1 MDCCLWLNRKKISS
15 AAEIIE
21 NFDLAAVRGYF
32 LGGSLSEW
40 LRDHDGAVYADRLDG
55 LKTLDPQ
62 DPQLNDRLAEAF
74 GVSVGAVSEVFCGNA
89 PDNGAYAGQDGG
101 SWCGS
106 FGSFS
111 GSFNFGSFGGF
122 GSYGGFQGSG
132 VFGGSGL
139 GIGSGGYAGS
149 WFAGSGGLTALGSYR
164 FSLWEWEWE
173 WRFARRGSFRGSF
186 SAGSLGSLGSFGS
199 YRFGSGSYLLGSF
212 GSFPRGSFSGSF
224 GAGSFG
230 GLGSGGFITADEYD
244 RIMYEC
250 LRKCPLNC
258 YGYGIH
264 IV

>member
-1 MDCCLWLNRKKISS
+1 MDCCLWLNRKKISN
-15 AAEIIE
+15 AAEIID

-40 LRDHDGAVYADRLDG
+40 LREHGGTVYADRLDK
-55 LKTLDPQ
+55 LRTLDPQ
-62 DPQLNDRLAEAF
+62 DPQLNDRLAEVF
-74 GVSVGAVSEVFCGNA
+74 GVSAGAVTEVFCGNV
-89 PDNGAYAGQDGG
+89 PNNGG
-101 SWCGS
+101 SRCGS

-111 GSFNFGSFGGF
+111 GGFRGGSGSFNFGS
-122 GSYGGFQGSG
+122 YG
-132 VFGGSGL
+132 VFQGSGL
-139 GIGSGGYAGS
+139 GI
-149 WFAGSGGLTALGSYR
+149 GSGGLTALGSYR

-173 WRFARRGSFRGSF
+173 WRFAGRGSFR
-186 SAGSLGSLGSFGS
+186 GSFGS

-212 GSFPRGSFSGSF
+212 GSFPWGSFSGSF
-224 GAGSFG
+224 GAGRFG
-230 GLGSGGFITADEYD
+230 GFGSGGFITADEYD

>member
-15 AAEIIE
+15 AAEIID

-40 LRDHDGAVYADRLDG
+40 LREHGGTVYADRLDK
-55 LKTLDPQ
+55 LRTLDPQ
-62 DPQLNDRLAEAF
+62 DPQLNDRLAEVF
-74 GVSVGAVSEVFCGNA
+74 GVNAGAVTEVFCGNV
-89 PDNGAYAGQDGG
+89 PNYGG
-101 SWCGS
+101 SRCGS

-111 GSFNFGSFGGF
+111 GGSWCGSGSFNFGS
-122 GSYGGFQGSG
+122 YG
-132 VFGGSGL
+132 VFQGSGL
-139 GIGSGGYAGS
+139 GI
-149 WFAGSGGLTALGSYR
+149 GSGGLTALGSYR

-173 WRFARRGSFRGSF
+173 WRFAGRGSFRGSF
-186 SAGSLGSLGSFGS
+186 GSLGSFGS

-212 GSFPRGSFSGSF
+212 GSFPWGSFSGSF

-230 GLGSGGFITADEYD
+230 GFGSGGFITADEYD

-250 LRKCPLNC
+250 LRKCPLDC

>member
-15 AAEIIE
+15 AAEIID

-32 LGGSLSEW
+32 LGGRLSEW
-40 LRDHDGAVYADRLDG
+40 LREHGGTVYADRLDK
-55 LKTLDPQ
+55 LRTLDPQ
-62 DPQLNDRLAEAF
+62 DPQLNDRLAEVF
-74 GVSVGAVSEVFCGNA
+74 GVNAGAVTEVFCGNV
-89 PDNGAYAGQDGG
+89 PDNGG
-101 SWCGS
+101 SRCGS

-111 GSFNFGSFGGF
+111 GGFRGGSGSFNFGS
-122 GSYGGFQGSG
+122 YG
-132 VFGGSGL
+132 VFQGSGL
-139 GIGSGGYAGS
+139 GI
-149 WFAGSGGLTALGSYR
+149 GSGGLTALGSYR

-173 WRFARRGSFRGSF
+173 WRFAGRGSFRGSF
-186 SAGSLGSLGSFGS
+186 GLLGSLGSLGSFGS

-212 GSFPRGSFSGSF
+212 GSFPWGSFSGSF

-230 GLGSGGFITADEYD
+230 GFGSGGSITADEYD

>member
-1 MDCCLWLNRKKISS
+1 MDCCLWLNRKKISN
-15 AAEIIE
+15 AAEIID

-40 LRDHDGAVYADRLDG
+40 LREHGGTVYADRLDK
-55 LKTLDPQ
+55 LRTLDPQ
-62 DPQLNDRLAEAF
+62 DPQLNDRLAEVF
-74 GVSVGAVSEVFCGNA
+74 GVSAGAVTEVFCGNV
-89 PDNGAYAGQDGG
+89 PNNGG
-101 SWCGS
+101 SRCGS

-111 GSFNFGSFGGF
+111 GGFRGGSGSFNFGS
-122 GSYGGFQGSG
+122 YG
-132 VFGGSGL
+132 VFQGSGL
-139 GIGSGGYAGS
+139 GI
-149 WFAGSGGLTALGSYR
+149 GSGGLTALGSYI

-173 WRFARRGSFRGSF
+173 WRFAGRGSFR
-186 SAGSLGSLGSFGS
+186 GSFGS

-212 GSFPRGSFSGSF
+212 GSFPWGSFSGSF

-230 GLGSGGFITADEYD
+230 GFGSGGSITADEYD

>member
-1 MDCCLWLNRKKISS
+1 MDCCLWLNRKKISN
-15 AAEIIE
+15 AAEIID

-40 LRDHDGAVYADRLDG
+40 LREHGGTVYADRLDK
-55 LKTLDPQ
+55 LRTLDPQ
-62 DPQLNDRLAEAF
+62 DPQLNDRLAEVF
-74 GVSVGAVSEVFCGNA
+74 GVSAGAVTEVFCGNA
-89 PDNGAYAGQDGG
+89 PDNGG
-101 SWCGS
+101 SRCGS

-111 GSFNFGSFGGF
+111 GGFRGGSGSFNFGS
-122 GSYGGFQGSG
+122 YG
-132 VFGGSGL
+132 VFQGSGL
-139 GIGSGGYAGS
+139 GI
-149 WFAGSGGLTALGSYR
+149 GSGGLTALGSYR

-186 SAGSLGSLGSFGS
+186 GSLGSFGS
-199 YRFGSGSYLLGSF
+199 YRFGVGSYLLSSF
-212 GSFPRGSFSGSF
+212 GSFPWGSFSGSF

-230 GLGSGGFITADEYD
+230 WFGSGGSITADEYD

-250 LRKCPLNC
+250 LRKCPLDC

>member
-1 MDCCLWLNRKKISS
+1 MDCCLWLNRKKISN
-15 AAEIIE
+15 AAEIID

-40 LRDHDGAVYADRLDG
+40 LREHGGTVYADRLDK
-55 LKTLDPQ
+55 LRTLDPQ
-62 DPQLNDRLAEAF
+62 DPQLNDRLAEVF
-74 GVSVGAVSEVFCGNA
+74 GVSAGAVTEVFCGNV
-89 PDNGAYAGQDGG
+89 PNNGG
-101 SWCGS
+101 SRCGS

-111 GSFNFGSFGGF
+111 GGFRGGSGSFNFGS
-122 GSYGGFQGSG
+122 YG
-132 VFGGSGL
+132 VFQGSGL
-139 GIGSGGYAGS
+139 GIGSGG
-149 WFAGSGGLTALGSYR
+149 LTAFGSYR

-173 WRFARRGSFRGSF
+173 WRFAGRGSFR
-186 SAGSLGSLGSFGS
+186 GSFGS

-212 GSFPRGSFSGSF
+212 GSFPWGSFSGSF

-230 GLGSGGFITADEYD
+230 GFGSGGSITADEYD

>member
-15 AAEIIE
+15 AAEIID

-32 LGGSLSEW
+32 LGGRLSEW
-40 LRDHDGAVYADRLDG
+40 LREHGGTVYADRLDK
-55 LKTLDPQ
+55 LRTLDPQ
-62 DPQLNDRLAEAF
+62 DPQLNDRLAEVF
-74 GVSVGAVSEVFCGNA
+74 GVSAGAVTEVFCGNA
-89 PDNGAYAGQDGG
+89 PDNGG
-101 SWCGS
+101 SRCGS

-111 GSFNFGSFGGF
+111 GGSWCGSGSFNFGS
-122 GSYGGFQGSG
+122 YG
-132 VFGGSGL
+132 VFQGSGL
-139 GIGSGGYAGS
+139 GI
-149 WFAGSGGLTALGSYR
+149 GSGGLTALGSYR

-173 WRFARRGSFRGSF
+173 WRFAGRGSFRGSF
-186 SAGSLGSLGSFGS
+186 GSFGS

-212 GSFPRGSFSGSF
+212 GSFPWGSFSGSF

-230 GLGSGGFITADEYD
+230 GFGSGGFITADEYD

>member
-1 MDCCLWLNRKKISS
+1 MDCCLWLNRKKISN
-15 AAEIIE
+15 AAEIID

-40 LRDHDGAVYADRLDG
+40 LREHGGTVYADRLDK
-55 LKTLDPQ
+55 LRTLDPQ
-62 DPQLNDRLAEAF
+62 DPQLNDRLAEVF
-74 GVSVGAVSEVFCGNA
+74 GVSAGAVTEVFCGNA
-89 PDNGAYAGQDGG
+89 PDNGG
-101 SWCGS
+101 SRCGS

-111 GSFNFGSFGGF
+111 CGFRGGSGSFNFGS
-122 GSYGGFQGSG
+122 YG
-132 VFGGSGL
+132 VFQGSGL
-139 GIGSGGYAGS
+139 GI
-149 WFAGSGGLTALGSYR
+149 GSGGLTALGSYR

-173 WRFARRGSFRGSF
+173 WRFAGRGSFR
-186 SAGSLGSLGSFGS
+186 GSFGS

-212 GSFPRGSFSGSF
+212 GSFPWGSFSGSF

-230 GLGSGGFITADEYD
+230 GFGSGGSITADEYD

>member
-15 AAEIIE
+15 AAEIID

-40 LRDHDGAVYADRLDG
+40 LREHGGTVYADRLDK
-55 LKTLDPQ
+55 LRTLDPQ
-62 DPQLNDRLAEAF
+62 DPQLNDRLAEVF
-74 GVSVGAVSEVFCGNA
+74 GVSAGAVTEVFCGNV
-89 PDNGAYAGQDGG
+89 PDNGM
-101 SWCGS
+101 SRCGS

-111 GSFNFGSFGGF
+111 GGSWGGSGSFNFGS
-122 GSYGGFQGSG
+122 YG
-132 VFGGSGL
+132 VFQGSGL
-139 GIGSGGYAGS
+139 GI
-149 WFAGSGGLTALGSYR
+149 GSGGLTALGSYR

-173 WRFARRGSFRGSF
+173 WRFAGRGSFRGSF
-186 SAGSLGSLGSFGS
+186 GLLGSFGS

-212 GSFPRGSFSGSF
+212 GSFPLGSFSGSF

-230 GLGSGGFITADEYD
+230 GFGSSGFITADEYD
-244 RIMYEC
+244 RIMYKC

>member
-15 AAEIIE
+15 AAEIID

-40 LRDHDGAVYADRLDG
+40 LREHGGTVYADRLDK
-55 LKTLDPQ
+55 LRTLDPQ
-62 DPQLNDRLAEAF
+62 DPQLNDRLAEVF
-74 GVSVGAVSEVFCGNA
+74 GVSAGAVTEVFCGNV
-89 PDNGAYAGQDGG
+89 PNNGG
-101 SWCGS
+101 SRCGS

-111 GSFNFGSFGGF
+111 GGFRGGSGSFNFGS
-122 GSYGGFQGSG
+122 YG
-132 VFGGSGL
+132 VFQGSGL
-139 GIGSGGYAGS
+139 GI
-149 WFAGSGGLTALGSYR
+149 GSGGLTALGSYR

-173 WRFARRGSFRGSF
+173 WRFAGRGSFR
-186 SAGSLGSLGSFGS
+186 GSFGS

-212 GSFPRGSFSGSF
+212 GSFPWGSFSGSF

-230 GLGSGGFITADEYD
+230 GFGSGGSITADEYD

>member
-15 AAEIIE
+15 AAEIVD

-40 LRDHDGAVYADRLDG
+40 LREHGGTVYADRLDK
-55 LKTLDPQ
+55 LRTLDPQ
-62 DPQLNDRLAEAF
+62 DPQLNDRLAEVF
-74 GVSVGAVSEVFCGNA
+74 GVSAGAVTEVFCGNV
-89 PDNGAYAGQDGG
+89 PNNGG
-101 SWCGS
+101 SRCGS

-111 GSFNFGSFGGF
+111 GGFRGGSGSFNFGS
-122 GSYGGFQGSG
+122 YG
-132 VFGGSGL
+132 VFQGSGL
-139 GIGSGGYAGS
+139 GI
-149 WFAGSGGLTALGSYR
+149 GSGGLTALGSYR

-173 WRFARRGSFRGSF
+173 WRFAGRGSFR
-186 SAGSLGSLGSFGS
+186 GSFGS

-212 GSFPRGSFSGSF
+212 GSFPWGSFSGSF

-230 GLGSGGFITADEYD
+230 GFGSGGFITADEYD

>member
-1 MDCCLWLNRKKISS
+1 MDCCLWLNRKKISN
-15 AAEIIE
+15 AAEIID

-40 LRDHDGAVYADRLDG
+40 LREHGGTVYADRLDK
-55 LKTLDPQ
+55 LRTLDPQ
-62 DPQLNDRLAEAF
+62 DPQLNDRLAEVF
-74 GVSVGAVSEVFCGNA
+74 GVSAGAVTEVFCGNV
-89 PDNGAYAGQDGG
+89 PDNGACAGNNGG
-101 SWCGS
+101 SRCGS

-111 GSFNFGSFGGF
+111 GGFRGSSGSFNFGS
-122 GSYGGFQGSG
+122 YG
-132 VFGGSGL
+132 VFQGSGL
-139 GIGSGGYAGS
+139 GI
-149 WFAGSGGLTALGSYR
+149 GSGGLTALGSYR

-173 WRFARRGSFRGSF
+173 WRFAGRGSFRV
-186 SAGSLGSLGSFGS
+186 SFGS

-212 GSFPRGSFSGSF
+212 GSFPWGSFSGSF

-230 GLGSGGFITADEYD
+230 GFGSGGSITADEYD

>member
-15 AAEIIE
+15 AAEIID
-21 NFDLAAVRGYF
+21 NFDLAVIRGYF

-40 LRDHDGAVYADRLDG
+40 LREHDGAVYADRLDK

-74 GVSVGAVSEVFCGNA
+74 GVSVGAVSDVFCGNA
-89 PDNGAYAGQDGG
+89 PDNGACAGQYGG
-101 SWCGS
+101 SRCGS
-106 FGSFS
+106 FGSLSGSFGTGS
-111 GSFNFGSFGGF
+111 GSFNFGSYSGF
-122 GSYGGFQGSG
+122 S
-132 VFGGSGL
+132 
-139 GIGSGGYAGS
+139 GSGGYAGS
-149 WFAGSGGLTALGSYR
+149 GAWVSSGGLTALGSYR

-186 SAGSLGSLGSFGS
+186 SAGSWGSIGSFGS

-212 GSFPRGSFSGSF
+212 GSFPRGSFFGSF

>member
-15 AAEIIE
+15 AAEIID

-32 LGGSLSEW
+32 LGGRLSEW
-40 LRDHDGAVYADRLDG
+40 LREHGGTVYADRLDK
-55 LKTLDPQ
+55 LRTLDPQ
-62 DPQLNDRLAEAF
+62 DPQLNDRLAEVF
-74 GVSVGAVSEVFCGNA
+74 GVSAGAVTEVFCGNV
-89 PDNGAYAGQDGG
+89 PDNGG
-101 SWCGS
+101 SRCGS

-111 GSFNFGSFGGF
+111 GGFRGGSGSFNFGS
-122 GSYGGFQGSG
+122 YG
-132 VFGGSGL
+132 VFQGSGL
-139 GIGSGGYAGS
+139 GI
-149 WFAGSGGLTALGSYR
+149 GSGGLTALGSYR

-173 WRFARRGSFRGSF
+173 WRFAGRGSFR
-186 SAGSLGSLGSFGS
+186 GSFGS

-212 GSFPRGSFSGSF
+212 VSFPWGSFSGSF

-230 GLGSGGFITADEYD
+230 GFGSGGSITADEYD

-250 LRKCPLNC
+250 LRKCPLDC

>member
-1 MDCCLWLNRKKISS
+1 MDCCLWLNRKKISN
-15 AAEIIE
+15 AAEIID

-40 LRDHDGAVYADRLDG
+40 LREHGGTVYADRLDK
-55 LKTLDPQ
+55 LRTLDPQ
-62 DPQLNDRLAEAF
+62 DPQLNDRLAEVF
-74 GVSVGAVSEVFCGNA
+74 GVSAGAVTEVFCGNV
-89 PDNGAYAGQDGG
+89 PDNGACAGNNGG
-101 SWCGS
+101 SRCGS

-111 GSFNFGSFGGF
+111 GGFRGSSGSFNFGS
-122 GSYGGFQGSG
+122 YG
-132 VFGGSGL
+132 VFQGSGL
-139 GIGSGGYAGS
+139 GI
-149 WFAGSGGLTALGSYR
+149 GSGGLTALGSYR

-173 WRFARRGSFRGSF
+173 WRFAGRGSFR
-186 SAGSLGSLGSFGS
+186 GSFGS

-212 GSFPRGSFSGSF
+212 GSFPWGSFSGSF

-230 GLGSGGFITADEYD
+230 GFGSGGSITADEYD

>member
-15 AAEIIE
+15 AAEIID

-40 LRDHDGAVYADRLDG
+40 LREHSGTVYADRLDK
-55 LKTLDPQ
+55 LRTLDPQ
-62 DPQLNDRLAEAF
+62 DPQLNDRLAEVF
-74 GVSVGAVSEVFCGNA
+74 GVSAGAVTEVFCGNV
-89 PDNGAYAGQDGG
+89 PDNGG
-101 SWCGS
+101 SRCGS

-111 GSFNFGSFGGF
+111 GGSWCGSGSFNFGS
-122 GSYGGFQGSG
+122 YG
-132 VFGGSGL
+132 VFQGSGL
-139 GIGSGGYAGS
+139 GI
-149 WFAGSGGLTALGSYR
+149 GSGGLTALGSYR

-173 WRFARRGSFRGSF
+173 WRFAGRGSFRGSF
-186 SAGSLGSLGSFGS
+186 GSLGSFGS

-212 GSFPRGSFSGSF
+212 GSFPLGSFSGSF

-230 GLGSGGFITADEYD
+230 GFGSGGFITADEYD

>member
-15 AAEIIE
+15 AAEIID

-32 LGGSLSEW
+32 LGGRLSEW
-40 LRDHDGAVYADRLDG
+40 LREHGGTVYADRLDK
-55 LKTLDPQ
+55 LRTLDP
-62 DPQLNDRLAEAF
+62 LAEVF
-74 GVSVGAVSEVFCGNA
+74 GVSAGAVTEVFCGNA
-89 PDNGAYAGQDGG
+89 PDNGG
-101 SWCGS
+101 SRCGS

-111 GSFNFGSFGGF
+111 GGFRGGSGSFNFGS
-122 GSYGGFQGSG
+122 YG
-132 VFGGSGL
+132 VFQGSGL
-139 GIGSGGYAGS
+139 GI
-149 WFAGSGGLTALGSYR
+149 GSGGLTALGSYR

-173 WRFARRGSFRGSF
+173 WRFAGRGSFRGSF
-186 SAGSLGSLGSFGS
+186 GSLGSLGSFGS
-199 YRFGSGSYLLGSF
+199 YRFGAGSYLLGSF
-212 GSFPRGSFSGSF
+212 GSFPWGSFSGSF

-230 GLGSGGFITADEYD
+230 GFGSGGFITADEYD

>member
-1 MDCCLWLNRKKISS
+1 LDCCLWLNRKKISN
-15 AAEIIE
+15 AAEIID

-40 LRDHDGAVYADRLDG
+40 LREHGGTVYADRLDK
-55 LKTLDPQ
+55 LRTLDPQ
-62 DPQLNDRLAEAF
+62 DPQLNDRLAEVF
-74 GVSVGAVSEVFCGNA
+74 GVSAGAVTEVFCGNV
-89 PDNGAYAGQDGG
+89 PDNGACAGNNGG
-101 SWCGS
+101 SRCGS

-111 GSFNFGSFGGF
+111 GGFRGSSGSFNFGS
-122 GSYGGFQGSG
+122 YG
-132 VFGGSGL
+132 VFQGSGL
-139 GIGSGGYAGS
+139 GI
-149 WFAGSGGLTALGSYR
+149 GSGGLTALGSYR

-173 WRFARRGSFRGSF
+173 WRFAGRGSFR
-186 SAGSLGSLGSFGS
+186 GSFGS

-212 GSFPRGSFSGSF
+212 GSFPWGSFSGSF

-230 GLGSGGFITADEYD
+230 GFGSGGSITADEYD

>member
-15 AAEIIE
+15 AAEIID

-32 LGGSLSEW
+32 FGGSLSEW
-40 LRDHDGAVYADRLDG
+40 LREHGGTIYADRLEK
-55 LKTLDPQ
+55 LRTLDPQ
-62 DPQLNDRLAEAF
+62 DPQLNDRLAEVF
-74 GVSVGAVSEVFCGNA
+74 GVSAGAVTEVFCGNV
-89 PDNGAYAGQDGG
+89 PDNGG
-101 SWCGS
+101 SRCGS

-111 GSFNFGSFGGF
+111 GGFRGGSGSFNFGS
-122 GSYGGFQGSG
+122 YG
-132 VFGGSGL
+132 VFQGSGL
-139 GIGSGGYAGS
+139 GI
-149 WFAGSGGLTALGSYR
+149 GSGGLTALGSYR

-173 WRFARRGSFRGSF
+173 WRFDGRGSFR
-186 SAGSLGSLGSFGS
+186 GSFGS

-212 GSFPRGSFSGSF
+212 GSFPWGSFSGSF

-230 GLGSGGFITADEYD
+230 GFGSSGFITADEYD

>member
-15 AAEIIE
+15 AAEIID

-40 LRDHDGAVYADRLDG
+40 LRAHGGTVYADRLDK
-55 LKTLDPQ
+55 LRTLDPQ
-62 DPQLNDRLAEAF
+62 DPQLNDRLAEVF
-74 GVSVGAVSEVFCGNA
+74 GVSAGAVTEVFCGNV
-89 PDNGAYAGQDGG
+89 PDNGM
-101 SWCGS
+101 SRCGS

-111 GSFNFGSFGGF
+111 GGFRGGSGSFNFGS
-122 GSYGGFQGSG
+122 YG
-132 VFGGSGL
+132 VFQGSGL
-139 GIGSGGYAGS
+139 GI
-149 WFAGSGGLTALGSYR
+149 GSGGLTALGSYR

-173 WRFARRGSFRGSF
+173 WRFAGRGSFR
-186 SAGSLGSLGSFGS
+186 GSFGS

-212 GSFPRGSFSGSF
+212 GSFPWGSFSGSF

-230 GLGSGGFITADEYD
+230 GFGSGGFITADEYD

>member
-15 AAEIIE
+15 AAEIID

-40 LRDHDGAVYADRLDG
+40 LREHGGTVYADRLDK
-55 LKTLDPQ
+55 LRTLDPQ
-62 DPQLNDRLAEAF
+62 DPQLNDRLAEVF
-74 GVSVGAVSEVFCGNA
+74 GVSAGAVTEVFCGNA
-89 PDNGAYAGQDGG
+89 PDNGG
-101 SWCGS
+101 SRCGS

-111 GSFNFGSFGGF
+111 GGFRGGSGSFNFGS
-122 GSYGGFQGSG
+122 YG
-132 VFGGSGL
+132 VFQGSGL
-139 GIGSGGYAGS
+139 GI
-149 WFAGSGGLTALGSYR
+149 GSGGLTALGSYR

-173 WRFARRGSFRGSF
+173 WRFAGRGSFR
-186 SAGSLGSLGSFGS
+186 GSFGS

-212 GSFPRGSFSGSF
+212 GSFPWGSFSGSF

-230 GLGSGGFITADEYD
+230 GFGSSGFITADEYD

>member
-1 MDCCLWLNRKKISS
+1 MDCCLWLNRKKSS
-15 AAEIIE
+15 NAAEIID

-40 LRDHDGAVYADRLDG
+40 LREHGGTVYADRLDK
-55 LKTLDPQ
+55 LRTLDPQ
-62 DPQLNDRLAEAF
+62 DPQLNDRLAEVF
-74 GVSVGAVSEVFCGNA
+74 GVSAGAVTEVFCGNV
-89 PDNGAYAGQDGG
+89 PDNGACAGNNGG
-101 SWCGS
+101 SRCGS

-111 GSFNFGSFGGF
+111 GGFRGSSGSFNFGS
-122 GSYGGFQGSG
+122 YG
-132 VFGGSGL
+132 VFQGSGL
-139 GIGSGGYAGS
+139 GI
-149 WFAGSGGLTALGSYR
+149 GSGGLTALGSYR

-173 WRFARRGSFRGSF
+173 WRFAGRGSFR
-186 SAGSLGSLGSFGS
+186 GSFGS

-212 GSFPRGSFSGSF
+212 GSFPWGSFSGSF

-230 GLGSGGFITADEYD
+230 GFGSGGSITADEYD

>member
-1 MDCCLWLNRKKISS
+1 MDCCLWLNRKKISN
-15 AAEIIE
+15 AAEIID

-40 LRDHDGAVYADRLDG
+40 LREHGGTVYADRLDK
-55 LKTLDPQ
+55 LRTLDPQ
-62 DPQLNDRLAEAF
+62 DPQLNDRLAEVF
-74 GVSVGAVSEVFCGNA
+74 GVSAGAVTEVFCGNV
-89 PDNGAYAGQDGG
+89 PNNGG
-101 SWCGS
+101 SRCGS

-111 GSFNFGSFGGF
+111 GGFRGGSGSFNFGS
-122 GSYGGFQGSG
+122 YG
-132 VFGGSGL
+132 VFQGSGL
-139 GIGSGGYAGS
+139 GI
-149 WFAGSGGLTALGSYR
+149 GSGGLTALGSYR

-173 WRFARRGSFRGSF
+173 WRFAGRGSFR
-186 SAGSLGSLGSFGS
+186 GSFGS

-212 GSFPRGSFSGSF
+212 GSFPWGSFSGSF

-230 GLGSGGFITADEYD
+230 GFGSGGSITADEYD

>member
-15 AAEIIE
+15 AAEIID

-32 LGGSLSEW
+32 FGGSLSEW
-40 LRDHDGAVYADRLDG
+40 LREHGGTIYADRLEK
-55 LKTLDPQ
+55 LRTLDPQ
-62 DPQLNDRLAEAF
+62 DPQLNDRLAEVF
-74 GVSVGAVSEVFCGNA
+74 GVSAGAVTEVFCGNV
-89 PDNGAYAGQDGG
+89 PDNGG
-101 SWCGS
+101 SRCGS

-111 GSFNFGSFGGF
+111 GGFRGGSGSFNFGS
-122 GSYGGFQGSG
+122 YG
-132 VFGGSGL
+132 VFQGSGL
-139 GIGSGGYAGS
+139 GI
-149 WFAGSGGLTALGSYR
+149 GSGGLTALGSYR

-173 WRFARRGSFRGSF
+173 WRFAGRGSFR
-186 SAGSLGSLGSFGS
+186 GSFGS

-212 GSFPRGSFSGSF
+212 GSFPWGSFSGSF

-230 GLGSGGFITADEYD
+230 GFGSSGFITADEYD